1 MCIICIY
8 IICIYKSYIEFIDW
22 LLNPVKAHHR
32 SSNMHND
39 EEGKTAY
46 IWRLWQLAFGSLEVT
61 KFLLY
66 FRRGLAL
73 FTAGQGTDRLM
84 GEKKAK
90 VWSRLLVDNF

>member
-1 MCIICIY
+1 MHVCM
-8 IICIYKSYIEFIDW
+8 
-22 LLNPVKAHHR
+22 VHR

-39 EEGKTAY
+39 EEGKSAY

-84 GEKKAK
+84 GEKDWARRQK
-90 VWSRLLVDNF
+90 SGQDNF